1 MVNYIIEQFKT
12 SKIFKYTV
20 LLFALFTVWWLSI
33 YIRGMVEGVEND
45 YFTISYCVFALIGG
59 ITGWSYAKKWG
70 GWKSTLGKAITLLT
84 LGLLCQFLGQIS
96 YNFYI
101 YGLGIEIP
109 YPSIGDIIF
118 LGSVFFYIYGSYVL
132 TKVAGVSFGIN
143 TLSSKIIAFLIPL
156 GILIIS
162 YVVFF
167 NGYHPDWYNLVIVFL
182 DLGYPIGQAIFVS
195 ITILA
200 LLFSKDILGGMMKRP
215 IFLLLFALLLQYIA
229 DFSFS
234 YQVSRET
241 WHVGGTNDFLYALSY
256 FLMTIA
262 LLSIGNM
269 FYKVQES

>member
-1 MVNYIIEQFKT
+1 M
-12 SKIFKYTV
+12 
-20 LLFALFTVWWLSI
+20 
-33 YIRGMVEGVEND
+33 
-45 YFTISYCVFALIGG
+45 
-59 ITGWSYAKKWG
+59 
-70 GWKSTLGKAITLLT
+70 
-84 LGLLCQFLGQIS
+84 
-96 YNFYI
+96 
-101 YGLGIEIP
+101 
-109 YPSIGDIIF
+109 
-118 LGSVFFYIYGSYVL
+118 L
-132 TKVAGVSFGIN
+132 TKVAGVSFGIH